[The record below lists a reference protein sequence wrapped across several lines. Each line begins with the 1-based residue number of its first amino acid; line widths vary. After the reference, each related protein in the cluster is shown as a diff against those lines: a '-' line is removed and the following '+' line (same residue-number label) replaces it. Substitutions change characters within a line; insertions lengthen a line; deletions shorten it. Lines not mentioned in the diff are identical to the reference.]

1 MYVRIMSGSAL
12 SEAVA
17 AVRAAVDEAAGAGVD
32 LLGRADLVEAL
43 DELEV
48 VWCQLP
54 ALRHRLLARLQ
65 VETTAKEMGAK
76 SWNQVLSVRWRIST
90 AEAGRRL
97 GEAALLGPRQSL
109 VGDTLPPVLP
119 ATAAAQ
125 AQGAIN
131 AEHVVVIAKAV
142 AKLPGFVDTATREE
156 FETDLV
162 RLATGAGPKDV
173 SDAAELALFL
183 LDQDGPE
190 PDDTERARRRGIS
203 KGRQRGD
210 AMTPIS
216 GELTPEAWALMEAIF
231 AKYAAPGMCNPDDPQ
246 PCTSGTPS
254 QAQIDADH
262 RSLAQRQHDALV
274 AVLRIALMSGQLG
287 QLNGLPVS
295 VIIRTTLQDLESRAG
310 IGVTAGGTR
319 LPIAEVIRLAA
330 HAHHSLAVFDKATGS
345 ALALFRA
352 RRVASPAQRIMLI
365 ARDGGCTKP
374 GCTVGAYGSQA
385 HHVVADWTDGGNT
398 NVDELGLAC
407 GPDNRAVGPEG
418 WSTRMNERGEVEWI
432 PPPPLDTGQTRI
444 NTYHRPERLLR
455 PPDQQP
461 TNPSTSRR
469 SGDPGPAASTPS
481 GQRDQP
487 GNTQRVDNEPS
498 NAEPINYE
506 LIDDEPTNGQPIN
519 DAPIDDQPID
529 HKPMDDALTDE
540 PIDYQLI
547 GDEPIGDEPI
557 NGQPINDAPID
568 DQPVDDQPMDD
579 ALTDDALMADA
590 PIDYE
595 LTEPSPTD
603 NPSEPEVRDE
613 PSSPRDPGDPD
624 KPDGSSNPGQPGG
637 PAPPDGQAA

>member
-1 MYVRIMSGSAL
+1 MYVRIMSGVVL

-17 AVRAAVDEAAGAGVD
+17 AVRAAVDAAAGAEVD
-32 LLGRADLVEAL
+32 LLGRADLVDAL
-43 DELEV
+43 DELET

-54 ALRHRLLARLQ
+54 GLRHRLLARLQ
-65 VETTAKEMGAK
+65 VEATAKEMGAR
-76 SWNQVLSVRWRIST
+76 SWAQVLSVRWRIST

-97 GEAALLGPRQSL
+97 GEAALLGPRQSIT
-109 VGDTLPPVLP
+109 GQTLPPVLA

-125 AQGAIN
+125 ARGVIN
-131 AEHVVVIAKAV
+131 TEHVTVIAKAV
-142 AKLPGFVDTATREE
+142 AKLPGFVDAATREE

-162 RLATGAGPKDV
+162 RLAGGTGPKDV

-190 PDDTERARRRGIS
+190 PDDTERARRRGLT
-203 KGRQRGD
+203 KGKQRGD

-216 GELTPEAWALMEAIF
+216 GELTPEAWALLEAIF

-254 QAQIDADH
+254 QAQIDNDH

-310 IGVTAGGTR
+310 IGVSGGGTR
-319 LPIAEVIRLAA
+319 IPIAEVIRLAA

-345 ALALFRA
+345 ALDLFRA

-385 HHVVADWTDGGNT
+385 HHVVADWNDGGNT

-407 GPDNRAVGPEG
+407 GPDNRAVSPDG
-418 WSTRMNERGEVEWI
+418 WTTRMNERGEVEWI
-432 PPPPLDTGQTRI
+432 PPPALDTGQTRI

-461 TNPSTSRR
+461 TCSP
-469 SGDPGPAASTPS
+469 DLGPQNNDELIDD
-481 GQRDQP
+481 GLLD
-487 GNTQRVDNEPS
+487 D
-498 NAEPINYE
+498 EPISYE
-506 LIDDEPTNGQPIN
+506 LIDDAPSDHEPNDDKPIDYELVGDEPNN
-519 DAPIDDQPID
+519 DKPIDDKPID
-529 HKPMDDALTDE
+529 GKPMDDGPRGDGLRDE
-540 PIDYQLI
+540 
-547 GDEPIGDEPI
+547 
-557 NGQPINDAPID
+557 
-568 DQPVDDQPMDD
+568 
-579 ALTDDALMADA
+579 A

-595 LTEPSPTD
+595 LTDYALTEPSPND
-603 NPSEPEVRDE
+603 NPGETEEPDE
-613 PSSPRDPGDPD
+613 RCEPGEPGDPD
-624 KPDGSSNPGQPGG
+624 KPDKSRGPDQPGG

>member
-1 MYVRIMSGSAL
+1 MYVRIMSGVVL

-17 AVRAAVDEAAGAGVD
+17 AVRAAVDAAAGAEVD
-32 LLGRADLVEAL
+32 LLGRADLVDAL
-43 DELEV
+43 DELET

-54 ALRHRLLARLQ
+54 ALRNRLLARLQ
-65 VETTAKEMGAK
+65 VETTATQMGAK
-76 SWNQVLSVRWRIST
+76 SWNQVLAVRWRIST

-97 GEAALLGPRQSL
+97 GEAALLGPRQSIT
-109 VGDTLPPVLP
+109 GQALPPVLA

-125 AQGAIN
+125 ARGVIN
-131 AEHVVVIAKAV
+131 TEHVTVIAKAV
-142 AKLPGFVDTATREE
+142 AKLPGFVDAATREE

-162 RLATGAGPKDV
+162 RLAGGTGPKDV

-190 PDDTERARRRGIS
+190 PDDTERARRRGFS

-216 GELTPEAWALMEAIF
+216 GELTPEAWALLEAIF
-231 AKYAAPGMCNPDDPQ
+231 AKYAAPGMCNPNDPQ

-254 QAQIDADH
+254 QAQIDNDH

-310 IGVTAGGTR
+310 IGVSGGGTR
-319 LPIAEVIRLAA
+319 IPIAEVIRLAA

-407 GPDNRAVGPEG
+407 GPDNRAVSPEG

-432 PPPPLDTGQTRI
+432 PPPALDTGQTRI

-461 TNPSTSRR
+461 TCSP
-469 SGDPGPAASTPS
+469 DLGPQNNDELIDD
-481 GQRDQP
+481 GLID
-487 GNTQRVDNEPS
+487 D
-498 NAEPINYE
+498 EPISYE
-506 LIDDEPTNGQPIN
+506 LIDDAPSDHEPNN
-519 DAPIDDQPID
+519 DKPSGDKQIDS
-529 HKPMDDALTDE
+529 KPMDDG
-540 PIDYQLI
+540 PR
-547 GDEPIGDEPI
+547 GDGLR
-557 NGQPINDAPID
+557 G
-568 DQPVDDQPMDD
+568 
-579 ALTDDALMADA
+579 DA

-595 LTEPSPTD
+595 LTEPSASN
-603 NPSEPEVRDE
+603 NPEGPEEPDE
-613 PSSPRDPGDPD
+613 PCEPGEPGDPGDPD
-624 KPDGSSNPGQPGG
+624 KPDKSRGPDQPGG
-637 PAPPDGQAA
+637 PAPPGGQAA